1 MRLHTKGELIQWY
14 QCTVKKSKV
23 MDLFLWPWT
32 TNGTICSTL
41 GVLFFES
48 WNNPL
53 KAGAN
58 DKVGFWMGAA
68 VNLKSQAIFWQK
80 KTFGREGEQHRLLQT
95 GDHKEKSLILYTSDL
110 HLEWQCWT
118 ATYNKDFYRIYLYMS
133 IHIFV

>member
-14 QCTVKKSKV
+14 QCTAKKSKV
-23 MDLFLWPWT
+23 MDLFLWLWT

-53 KAGAN
+53 KARAN
-58 DKVGFWMGAA
+58 DKVGLWMGAT
-68 VNLKSQAIFWQK
+68 VNLKSQAIFWEK
-80 KTFGREGEQHRLLQT
+80 KTLGRGAEQHRLLQT
-95 GDHKEKSLILYTSDL
+95 GDHKERSLILCTSDL

-118 ATYNKDFYRIYLYMS
+118 AIYNKDFYRIYLCMS
-133 IHIFV
+133 IYIFV